1 MKKLMIICG
10 LLLAACINP
19 QETPNKAKVIAS
31 MADAIAKKYSG
42 APQLSI
48 EELKQNQGKL
58 VLVDVRSEEEIKVS
72 KIRGAVTRKYFE
84 SQLSAQPDFYKDYKV
99 VAYCTIGQR
108 SSQYA
113 TQLKKKG
120 LDAYNLKESIL
131 GWAHRKLPLITPSG
145 EETKK
150 VHVYGEAWNLLPE
163 GYQGIWKD

>member
-1 MKKLMIICG
+1 MKKLMIISG
-10 LLLAACINP
+10 LLLATCINP
-19 QETPNKAKVIAS
+19 QNTPHKDKVVKA

-58 VLVDVRSEEEIKVS
+58 VLVDVRSKEEIKVS
-72 KIRGAVTRKYFE
+72 KIRGAVTREYFE
-84 SQLSAQPDFYKDYKV
+84 KKLNSEPGFYKDYKV
-99 VAYCTIGQR
+99 VAYCTIGER

-113 TQLKKKG
+113 IELKKKG
-120 LDAYNLKESIL
+120 LNAHNLKESIL

-150 VHVYGEAWNLLPE
+150 VHVYGEAWNLLPKD
-163 GYQGIWKD
+163 YQGIWED